1 MKLSSN
7 TPSEKIFLLLK
18 GLFFIYSLFL
28 IITCLYVNLSF
39 VNLLIVGFS
48 YIIIPI
54 FEYFHFGEKVR
65 YKSVEDSEDDD

>member
-7 TPSEKIFLLLK
+7 TLSEKIFLLLK

-54 FEYFHFGEKVR
+54 FEYFHFGGKVR
-65 YKSVEDSEDDD
+65 YKSPEDLED